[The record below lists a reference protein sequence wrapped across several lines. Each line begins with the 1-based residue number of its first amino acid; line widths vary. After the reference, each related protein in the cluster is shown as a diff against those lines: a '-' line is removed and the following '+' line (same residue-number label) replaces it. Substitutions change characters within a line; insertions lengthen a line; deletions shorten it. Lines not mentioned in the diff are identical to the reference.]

1 MHSLIRIL
9 EKLVYEKKNT
19 EKQKQ
24 SKVRLTKRSNWNRK
38 KVPKQSVQ
46 YNKCAGFMIM
56 LYGMMHDIIVVGGWQ
71 HLYLDSFLSR
81 AIEIQNVYKR
91 IRFLVIKRV
100 ANFFFIFS

>member
-1 MHSLIRIL
+1 M
-9 EKLVYEKKNT
+9 E
-19 EKQKQ
+19 
-24 SKVRLTKRSNWNRK
+24 
-38 KVPKQSVQ
+38 

-56 LYGMMHDIIVVGGWQ
+56 LYGMMHDIIVVCGWQ

-100 ANFFFIFS
+100 ANFVFYLFLMAQVMEKTFLRTGYWHQYLSFLIFKVAMLAAKDIECIIYV